1 MREQAAV
8 VGQQGSPR
16 PERAAPG
23 EPGVEAPPN
32 RQLCLAPAGAVVNQ
46 LADSDCRR
54 LKRSR
59 QIAQVAFGQR
69 AWLLVQYTSVIWLE
83 HRGIGRAGELEHR
96 AT

>member
-1 MREQAAV
+1 MANRGLHALKEQLPANPAW
-8 VGQQGSPR
+8 R
-16 PERAAPG
+16 PHQIVNFAW
-23 EPGVEAPPN
+23 
-32 RQLCLAPAGAVVNQ
+32 LPAGAVVNQ

-69 AWLLVQYTSVIWLE
+69 AWLLVQCTSVIWLE